1 MILVRIP
8 YVLQS
13 LNLCVFKFLTNYYV
27 MTKLVLYHT
36 CTCSQHICFNVLSRK
51 EKAQFLG
58 IFICAQS
65 GFIQGF
71 IFLCVSLGWDGGGG
85 SLLRLVK
92 RLYRCLPFNFLCRII
107 VSSFFVWRWVFF
119 WEISVRCE
127 IICHSL
133 STMHVIMYIIL
144 DHSRHKAHISFVC
157 NCEQNMSTFNH
168 CFQQ

>member
-1 MILVRIP
+1 
-8 YVLQS
+8 
-13 LNLCVFKFLTNYYV
+13 

-36 CTCSQHICFNVLSRK
+36 CTCLQHIRVNVQSRK

-65 GFIQGF
+65 GFIQGC
-71 IFLCVSLGWDGGGG
+71 IFLCVSLGWDGGRG
-85 SLLRLVK
+85 SWLRLVK

-107 VSSFFVWRWVFF
+107 VSSRRSWFFVWRWVFF

-144 DHSRHKAHISFVC
+144 DHSRYKVQISLHVIVNKICLPSIILFSTVNLLFFLQVPFPPPGFQCFV
-157 NCEQNMSTFNH
+157 
-168 CFQQ
+168 